1 MDWRKEVKVSDL
13 FGSGG
18 RKQPTSPAQGETTPG
33 APTPAG
39 PEASVWKKEI
49 RLSGLFKRKRQTRPR
64 GPLALPMPGSTVED
78 APTPEASRLVSGAAV
93 AAASQAEPVAR
104 AAAET
109 ESAPAGAPAP
119 ASGGVSD
126 MPPPPA
132 AAATTSAPAAS
143 SEPTPTVGQAA
154 GKTNAPT
161 PDTSQRRPQAEK
173 PQRADGRGRRADK
186 KLPAAPLMRSLNL
199 LPQDVK
205 LAKTTIRPAFAHVGV
220 AFVALLVAGGLG
232 AFYYTKNQDV
242 LERKSTIED
251 KKAEI
256 AAIKSVQPTEDDSGT
271 ELAGEALAR
280 ATALSAAVQQQ
291 VGWDRLLR
299 ELSLTLPDEVWF
311 DSVITATSS
320 TPVVPVGGDAST
332 ATAAP
337 TITTA
342 TSLSISG
349 FAMDQERLAQLLA
362 RLEAIPSFSSVQL
375 ESADRIEVGSTN
387 VIQFS
392 VLGSLK

>member
-18 RKQPTSPAQGETTPG
+18 RKSAPQGDTPEAPA
-33 APTPAG
+33 PAG
-39 PEASVWKKEI
+39 PDVSVWKKEI
-49 RLSGLFKRKRQTRPR
+49 RLSGLFKRKRQARPR
-64 GPLALPMPGSTVED
+64 GPLALPMPGSTVAD
-78 APTPEASRLVSGAAV
+78 APTPEASRLAAGAAAA
-93 AAASQAEPVAR
+93 AAASQAEQVAQ
-104 AAAET
+104 AGPGAEGPT
-109 ESAPAGAPAP
+109 VVPAP
-119 ASGGVSD
+119 ASSGASD
-126 MPPPPA
+126 TPPPPA
-132 AAATTSAPAAS
+132 APTAPAAA
-143 SEPTPTVGQAA
+143 SEPTPRQDADSAPGQ
-154 GKTNAPT
+154 KNP
-161 PDTSQRRPQAEK
+161 PSREKPQRGPSAEK
-173 PQRADGRGRRADK
+173 PERADGRGRRADK

-205 LAKTTIRPAFAHVGV
+205 LAKTTIRPAFAHVGI

-232 AFYYTKNQDV
+232 ALYYTKNQDV

-251 KKAEI
+251 KKAQI
-256 AAIKSVQPTEDDSGT
+256 ASIKSLQPAPDNSGS
-271 ELAGEALAR
+271 ELAGEALTR
-280 ATALSAAVQQQ
+280 ATALSAALQQQ

-311 DSVITATSS
+311 DSVITATSA

-332 ATAAP
+332 ATAVP

-342 TSLSISG
+342 TSLTISG
-349 FAMDQERLAQLLA
+349 YAMDQERLAQLLV

-392 VLGSLK
+392 VLGALK